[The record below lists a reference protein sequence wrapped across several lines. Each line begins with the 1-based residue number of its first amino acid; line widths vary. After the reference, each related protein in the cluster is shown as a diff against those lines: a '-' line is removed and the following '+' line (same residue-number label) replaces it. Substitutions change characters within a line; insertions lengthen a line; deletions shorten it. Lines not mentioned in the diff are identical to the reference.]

1 MIERRSAH
9 FSGHVQGVG
18 FRYTARSV
26 ARRYAVAGFV
36 QNLPDGRV
44 VLVAEGECF
53 ELDRFLNDLGETM
66 QGYIRGRQVES
77 GLATGEFNGFE
88 VRF

>member
-1 MIERRSAH
+1 MIERRSVH
-9 FSGHVQGVG
+9 FAGHVQGVG

-44 VLVAEGECF
+44 VLLAEGEGS
-53 ELDRFLNDLGETM
+53 ELDRFLSDLGETM
-66 QGYIRGRQVES
+66 QGYIRERQVET
-77 GLATGEFNGFE
+77 GPATGEFSGFE

>member
-1 MIERRSAH
+1 MIEQRRIH

-26 ARRYAVAGFV
+26 ARRYAVGGFV

-44 VLVAEGECF
+44 VLVAEGEGA
-53 ELDRFLNDLGETM
+53 ELERYLDDLGETM
-66 QGYIRGRQVES
+66 RGYIRGTES
-77 GLATGEFNGFE
+77 ETCPATGEFAGFE
-88 VRF
+88 VCF